1 LRMRPPASNT
11 SVSGMLFVI
20 VGRPLSGHSR
30 RPGIQATGSY
40 RLVSVPENRATA
52 VTERPRGDGLN
63 IAEPGADAGG
73 GDDAPFVLQTI
84 VQLGFGLNPFASGS
98 LVLRLFADGLGMKIV
113 TTRLLRPC
121 GFRAAPPVKCDAND
135 TGHSGLRCADAIDP
149 LDGDNDHS
157 IRQRADALIA
167 VQRTQFARV
176 RRHASCTALR
186 TSKQLT
192 ADQPKPRHP
201 IQSHRDV

>member
-1 LRMRPPASNT
+1 MRPPASNT
-11 SVSGMLFVI
+11 SVSGLFVI

-30 RPGIQATGSY
+30 RPGIEATGSY
-40 RLVSVPENRATA
+40 RLVSVQENRATA
-52 VTERPRGDGLN
+52 VTERPRGDGLK

-73 GDDAPFVLQTI
+73 CDDAPFVLQTI

-98 LVLRLFADGLGMKIV
+98 LVLPLFADGLGMKIV

-121 GFRAAPPVKCDAND
+121 GFREAPPVKWDAND

-149 LDGDNDHS
+149 LHGDNDRS

-167 VQRTQFARV
+167 VQRTQFSRV
-176 RRHASCTALR
+176 RRESL
-186 TSKQLT
+186 
-192 ADQPKPRHP
+192 
-201 IQSHRDV
+201 